1 MKPALCLG
9 IFSLALI
16 AACTPESETPTAPPA
31 NESETTTVET
41 VTIEEV
47 EDGAAAAGGSCL
59 AEIGE
64 QASAKLVD
72 QCIQISPATRPPC
85 NAMNSCG
92 MIRDEI
98 SRGCAFGD
106 GSDNADFCADYE

>member
-1 MKPALCLG
+1 MKRALCLG
-9 IFSLALI
+9 IFSPALI
-16 AACTPESETPTAPPA
+16 AACTPESDTRAEPPA
-31 NESETTTVET
+31 TESETTTVET
-41 VTIEEV
+41 VTVEEV
-47 EDGAAAAGGSCL
+47 EDDAAAGDGSCL

-64 QASAKLVD
+64 QASAELVD

-98 SRGCAFGD
+98 ARGCAFGD
-106 GSDNADFCADYE
+106 GSDNPDFCADYE